1 MSIQFQLCG
10 LFILVLLLIFY
21 KSNRTLQ
28 LYKEKVFYA
37 VLCIIITSLT
47 LDILSLYAIEY
58 RNIFPLFLVELV
70 CKSYIV
76 TLIWG
81 AWSALIYVLTDLF
94 SEKEHKKRTRQL
106 LILVSIQSIVI
117 YFLPI
122 YIFADGNQSYTY
134 GPAVICVYVF
144 VGLYI
149 ISTLVTTCAF
159 YKRLNPRRAFA
170 TILWM
175 VIWMSSAIIQF
186 FNSTVIKLSG
196 ICDILFN
203 GSQLCLKIE
212 KILVRF

>member
-1 MSIQFQLCG
+1 M
-10 LFILVLLLIFY
+10 
-21 KSNRTLQ
+21 
-28 LYKEKVFYA
+28 
-37 VLCIIITSLT
+37 
-47 LDILSLYAIEY
+47 
-58 RNIFPLFLVELV
+58 
-70 CKSYIV
+70 
-76 TLIWG
+76 
-81 AWSALIYVLTDLF
+81 
-94 SEKEHKKRTRQL
+94 
-106 LILVSIQSIVI
+106 I

-186 FNSTVIKLSG
+186 FNSALMIVGFASAVGVL
-196 ICDILFN
+196 ILFVIIEN
-203 GSQLCLKIE
+203 PDANLDRRLGCFNSYALTEYIKQLIEGKKEFVVQKFSRYFQDDACRNLNLLLCLRQHHKR
-212 KILVRF
+212 L